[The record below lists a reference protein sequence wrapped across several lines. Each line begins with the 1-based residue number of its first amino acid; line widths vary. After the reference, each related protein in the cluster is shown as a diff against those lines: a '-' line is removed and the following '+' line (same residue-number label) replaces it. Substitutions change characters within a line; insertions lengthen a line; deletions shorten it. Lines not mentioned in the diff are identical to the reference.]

1 MEEFKK
7 AYLMG
12 KLEFEDID
20 DYSEEWGELEGDDRT
35 LREFLGLTVEEEDA
49 WIDEGDDALKAML
62 EKQRKNPMTLDQDK
76 DKIESKDSSCESK

>member
-1 MEEFKK
+1 MEEFKE

-20 DYSEEWGELEGDDRT
+20 DYIEEWGELEGDDRP
-35 LREFLGLTVEEEDA
+35 LREFMGLTVEEEDA

-62 EKQRKNPMTLDQDK
+62 EKQRKNPMTLD
-76 DKIESKDSSCESK
+76 

>member
-20 DYSEEWGELEGDDRT
+20 DYIEEWGELEGDDRT
-35 LREFLGLTVEEEDA
+35 LREFLGLTVEDEDA

-62 EKQRKNPMTLDQDK
+62 EKQRKNPMTLD
-76 DKIESKDSSCESK
+76 

>member
-20 DYSEEWGELEGDDRT
+20 DYIEEWGELEGDDRT

-62 EKQRKNPMTLDQDK
+62 EKQRKNPMTLD
-76 DKIESKDSSCESK
+76 

>member
-1 MEEFKK
+1 MEEFKE

-20 DYSEEWGELEGDDRT
+20 DYIEEWGELEGDDRT

-62 EKQRKNPMTLDQDK
+62 EKQRKNPMTLD
-76 DKIESKDSSCESK
+76 

>member
-20 DYSEEWGELEGDDRT
+20 DYIEEWGELEGDDRT

-49 WIDEGDDALKAML
+49 WIDEGDDAFKAML
-62 EKQRKNPMTLDQDK
+62 EKQRKNPMTLD
-76 DKIESKDSSCESK
+76 

>member
-1 MEEFKK
+1 MEEFKE

-20 DYSEEWGELEGDDRT
+20 EYIEEWGELEGDDRT

-62 EKQRKNPMTLDQDK
+62 EKQRKNPMTLD
-76 DKIESKDSSCESK
+76 

>member
-1 MEEFKK
+1 MEEFKE

-20 DYSEEWGELEGDDRT
+20 EYIEEWGELEGDDRT

-49 WIDEGDDALKAML
+49 WIDEGDEALKAML
-62 EKQRKNPMTLDQDK
+62 EKQRKNPMTLD
-76 DKIESKDSSCESK
+76 

>member
-1 MEEFKK
+1 MDDESFLSFIFMEGYDVEEFKK

-20 DYSEEWGELEGDDRT
+20 DYIEEWGELEGDDRT

-62 EKQRKNPMTLDQDK
+62 EKQRKNPMTLD
-76 DKIESKDSSCESK
+76 

>member
-1 MEEFKK
+1 VDDESFLSFNFMEGYDMEEFKE

-20 DYSEEWGELEGDDRT
+20 EYIEEWGELEGDDRT

-62 EKQRKNPMTLDQDK
+62 EKQRKNPMTLD
-76 DKIESKDSSCESK
+76 

>member
-20 DYSEEWGELEGDDRT
+20 EYIEEWGELEGDDRT
-35 LREFLGLTVEEEDA
+35 LREFLGLTVEEEDT

-62 EKQRKNPMTLDQDK
+62 EKQRMNPMTLD
-76 DKIESKDSSCESK
+76 

>member
-20 DYSEEWGELEGDDRT
+20 DYIEEWGELEGDDRT

-62 EKQRKNPMTLDQDK
+62 EKQRKNPMTLG
-76 DKIESKDSSCESK
+76 